1 MVPLVLLALIL
12 ACAPTQGWRLT
23 DQRIC
28 ERESPAIVCI
38 RVEPD
43 RPLRFELGGTALLP
57 GECALAPKKGGLLR
71 VSVDDGR
78 AREIDSRWLRA
89 PRGRVTWIGVR
100 DRRLRVQTHGRE
112 RCDRRRL
119 DRDSQ

>member
-1 MVPLVLLALIL
+1 MVPLVLLALVL

-23 DQRIC
+23 GQRIC
-28 ERESPAIVCI
+28 ERESPAIVCV

-89 PRGRVTWIGVR
+89 
-100 DRRLRVQTHGRE
+100 QTHGRE
-112 RCDRRRL
+112 RCDRRPRGDL
-119 DRDSQ
+119 KRSDRSPE